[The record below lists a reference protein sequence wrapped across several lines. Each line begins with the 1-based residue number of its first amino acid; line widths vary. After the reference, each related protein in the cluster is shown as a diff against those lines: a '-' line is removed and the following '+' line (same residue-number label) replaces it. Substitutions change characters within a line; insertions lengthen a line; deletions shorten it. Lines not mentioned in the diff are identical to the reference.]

1 MLTAQE
7 IVDYV
12 GYERVAEAIYEAEGG
27 RMVQS
32 AATGEWLEIGDITYD
47 GVRRIMSGLEDRS

>member
-12 GYERVAEAIYEAEGG
+12 GFEQVAEAIYEAEGG
-27 RMVQS
+27 YARRDS
-32 AATGEWLEIGDITYD
+32 ETGEWLEVGDITYE
-47 GVRRIMSGLEDRS
+47 GVWRIMEGLEDRS

>member
-12 GYERVAEAIYEAEGG
+12 GYEWVAEAIYEAEGG
-27 RMVQS
+27 YDRRDPD
-32 AATGEWLEIGDITYD
+32 TGDWIEAGTCTYARVAEI
-47 GVRRIMSGLEDRS
+47 MEGLA

>member
-12 GYERVAEAIYEAEGG
+12 GYEGVAEAIYEAEGG
-27 RMVQS
+27 VMVRS
-32 AATGEWLEIGDITYD
+32 AATGEWLEVGDITYD
-47 GVRRIMSGLEDRS
+47 GVLRIMSGLEDRS